1 MPVYVILNKHYIVCI
16 LRYLIEKYKVVC
28 YNMLSVSNSLYKLT
42 YLNIMNIDP
51 KVLNFLVDKFDLSE
65 TEAQLYIGLLKKGPS
80 TVMDIS
86 RFTGINRATAHI
98 NLEDLIK
105 KGFVNQTKK
114 PNSKRRILVAER
126 PDKLEFILKERKR
139 KVERTLGVLPDIVTQ
154 LKSMKSDDTGSE
166 VLVEYYKG
174 KFEVENIYD
183 EVLQADEIRSYVNVE
198 KVFEVFPENEEKFT
212 SAYKSREDMYMW
224 EILNSDNPYANSI
237 STNRYKYKFF
247 PKKVDLSAL
256 DYIIYD
262 GKIAIIKAVDEPTGI
277 VIKSDELYESS
288 VDIYDFV
295 WSLLPE
301 PKKTTR

>member
-1 MPVYVILNKHYIVCI
+1 
-16 LRYLIEKYKVVC
+16 
-28 YNMLSVSNSLYKLT
+28 
-42 YLNIMNIDP
+42 MNIDP

-126 PDKLEFILKERKR
+126 PDKLEFILRERKR
-139 KVERTLGVLPDIVTQ
+139 KVERTLGVLPDIVTE
-154 LKSMKSDDTGSE
+154 LKSMKSDDIGSE

-183 EVLQADEIRSYVNVE
+183 EVLQSKEIRSYVNVE
-198 KVFEVFPENEEKFT
+198 KVFDVFPENEKKFEAT
-212 SAYKSREDMYMW
+212 HKEREDMYMW
-224 EILNSDNPYANSI
+224 EILNADNHYADSLD
-237 STNRYKYKFF
+237 SERYSHKIF
-247 PKKVDLSAL
+247 PEKVDLSAL
-256 DYIIYD
+256 DYVIYD

-288 VDIYDFV
+288 VDIFDFV
-295 WSLLPE
+295 WSLIPE
-301 PKKTTR
+301 PGKSRE